1 MHRKFFHH
9 RLLINTISNWNGMG
23 ILMKAPNGWR
33 LRSTLW
39 VCPFGVLVG
48 GTREHRFDGIGLS
61 QENCLKTRRLPPA
74 SPWRR
79 GDIGCTLCWADL
91 QYGQRLPF
99 AGTSSSRRQAFQKY
113 WPVLYG
119 MRTTLSELI
128 SNMYC
133 SNRHRFYLIPHFQ
146 YFLHDPVVISY
157 PSCHRLLVRFGE

>member
-48 GTREHRFDGIGLS
+48 GTREHRFDGTS
-61 QENCLKTRRLPPA
+61 FKPQNYLKTRRLPP
-74 SPWRR
+74 PLPRR
-79 GDIGCTLCWADL
+79 TLSGIGCTLCWADL

-99 AGTSSSRRQAFQKY
+99 AGTS
-113 WPVLYG
+113 
-119 MRTTLSELI
+119 
-128 SNMYC
+128 
-133 SNRHRFYLIPHFQ
+133 
-146 YFLHDPVVISY
+146 
-157 PSCHRLLVRFGE
+157 